1 MTVHEH
7 DLLIVGS
14 GPAGLAA
21 AAQAV
26 AHGLRVAILDEQARA
41 GGQILRQPPREFRV
55 SGWLAGRAY
64 EPLKQLL
71 RGTERLEGV
80 EWHTRT
86 SVLGLMPASRTALPA
101 SPGTGFDVVVAQPTG
116 TRTLHTRR
124 IVLASGCYELAAALP
139 GATLAG
145 VMTAGAIQTF
155 LKSQQYL
162 VGEEIFFCGTHPLQI
177 LVADQ
182 VVRGGGRVAGVA
194 FAQPAASAL
203 ALLRHPAIL
212 ARHAG
217 RFAMLG
223 AAFARLRLAGV
234 PVLFGQVVTQVEG
247 TERARAVQL
256 AKWDAA
262 AGVGK
267 RTARV
272 ECDAVGLCFGFF
284 PQSELARQLGADC
297 AWDAPVGGWAARHDE
312 WMRSSVGGLY
322 VAGEVT
328 GVAGAE
334 VSRLEGALAGLAA
347 ALDAGRISHS
357 AADQTASPIR
367 RHLVALRGFARL
379 LTELSSPAAVLPDLL
394 TPQTVI
400 CRCENVTFGELNR
413 TLQENPDIGTPRAA
427 KLATR
432 VGMGQCQG
440 RACEHAVARLCGVPA
455 ARPAREAYAFAARF
469 PARPVRIGDLE

>member
-1 MTVHEH
+1 MTAHEH
-7 DLLIVGS
+7 DLLIVGA

-26 AHGLRVAILDEQARA
+26 AHGLRVAIVDEQARA

-55 SGWLAGRAY
+55 NGWLAGRAY

-71 RGTERLEGV
+71 CGTERLEGIQ
-80 EWHTRT
+80 WHTRT

-116 TRTLHTRR
+116 TRTLHAQR

-139 GATLAG
+139 GATLPG

-162 VGEEIFFCGTHPLQI
+162 VGEKIFFCGTHPLQI

-182 VVRGGGRVAGVA
+182 VVRSGGRVAGVA
-194 FAQPAASAL
+194 FAQSAASAL
-203 ALLRHPAIL
+203 ALLRHPLLL
-212 ARHAG
+212 ARRAG
-217 RFAMLG
+217 HFAMLG
-223 AAFARLRLAGV
+223 AALTRLRLAGV
-234 PVLFGQVVTQVEG
+234 PVLFGQVVTEVEG
-247 TERARAVQL
+247 SDRACAVRL
-256 AKWDAA
+256 AKWAAA

-267 RTARV
+267 RTIRV
-272 ECDAVGLCFGFF
+272 ECDAVGLCFGFL

-297 AWDAPVGGWAARHDE
+297 VWESPVGGWAVRHDE
-312 WMRSSVGGLY
+312 WMRSSIPGLY

-328 GVAGAE
+328 GVAGAD
-334 VSRLEGALAGLAA
+334 VSRLEGALAGLGAA
-347 ALDAGRISHS
+347 VDAGQVSHP
-357 AADQTASPIR
+357 AADRAASLLQ
-367 RHLVALRGFARL
+367 RHLVPLRSFARL
-379 LTELSSPAAVLPDLL
+379 LTQLSSPAAVLPALL

-400 CRCENVTFGELNR
+400 CRCENVTFGELER

-455 ARPAREAYAFAARF
+455 VRPAREAYAFAARF